1 MAAAGSAQMLYDAV
15 GRMANI
21 NNAGPQ
27 SNFGYAGS
35 QLILEHN
42 AGLYE
47 VLRRY
52 VYGPG
57 EDEPLVWYEGAGTT
71 DKRYLHADERGSVIA
86 ITNAS
91 GTVSATNSYDDHGI
105 PSAGTAGAAP
115 VLGRFD
121 AGGLGRFDSKISA
134 SLHF

>member
-1 MAAAGSAQMLYDAV
+1 MLTS
-15 GRMANI
+15 G
-21 NNAGPQ
+21 
-27 SNFGYAGS
+27 GS
-35 QLILEHN
+35 QVILERD
-42 AGLYE
+42 AGLYA

-52 VYGPG
+52 VYGSG
-57 EDEPLVWYEGAGTT
+57 EDEPLVWYEGSGTT

-105 PSAGTAGAAP
+105 PNKGITGAANPAP

-121 AGGLGRFDSKISA
+121 AGGLGRFGSKG
-134 SLHF
+134 